1 MVNTPTH
8 QEWTDAQEET
18 TVTLDTHE
26 IPVAYR
32 DEGDA
37 SGDENPLVFLHGIP
51 TWSYLW
57 RGVAPAFEDDRRV
70 IAPDFVGYGNSAM
83 YDGFDRSVRAQ
94 EQVLDS
100 LLTQLDVEQIDLVA
114 HDIGGG
120 VALRYAAH
128 NPDAVGKLVLSN
140 SIAYDSWPI
149 QFVVD
154 LGLPATIN
162 DMTVDDVEEQLTQMF
177 QGTLID
183 PDDEF
188 VTAMVSRFASDDG
201 RISLSRNAIA
211 TNTSH
216 TTEIDYDAITAETS
230 FIWGE
235 RDDFQPITFAE
246 QLNENLANTTGITR
260 LDANHWVP
268 EDRST
273 KYVEHLSDILDEE

>member
-1 MVNTPTH
+1 MTDSPDY
-8 QEWTDAQEET
+8 QDWTDTQERT
-18 TVTLDTHE
+18 TVTVDDHE
-26 IPVAYR
+26 LQVAYY
-32 DEGDA
+32 DEGQA
-37 SGDENPLVFLHGIP
+37 GSEPPLVFLHGIP

-83 YDGFDRSVRAQ
+83 HDGFDRSIRAQ
-94 EQVLDS
+94 EEVLDG
-100 LLTQLDVEQIDLVA
+100 LLTQLDVDTIDLVA

-128 NPDAVGKLVLSN
+128 NPAAVETLVLSN

-149 QFVVD
+149 QFIVD
-154 LGLPATIN
+154 LGLPGTIN
-162 DMTVDDVEEQLTQMF
+162 EMSVDDVTEQLTEMF
-177 QGTLID
+177 SGTLID
-183 PDDEF
+183 PDEEF
-188 VTAMVSRFASDDG
+188 VEAMASRFASDEG

-216 TTEIDYDAITAETS
+216 TTEIDYDVITAETG

-235 RDDFQPITFAE
+235 NDGFQPISFAE

-273 KYVEHLSDILDEE
+273 EYVEALEELLA

>member
-1 MVNTPTH
+1 MTNEPTH

-18 TVTLDTHE
+18 TISVDRHDLT
-26 IPVAYR
+26 VSYY
-32 DEGDA
+32 DEGNTDA
-37 SGDENPLVFLHGIP
+37 AETPLVFLHGIP

-83 YDGFDRSVRAQ
+83 HDGFDRSIRAQ
-94 EQVLDS
+94 EQVLDG
-100 LLTQLDVEQIDLVA
+100 LLARLEVDQIDLVA

-128 NPDAVGKLVLSN
+128 NSDAVGKLVLSN
-140 SIAYDSWPI
+140 AIAYDSWPI
-149 QFVVD
+149 QFIVD

-162 DMTVDDVEEQLTQMF
+162 DMSVDDVDEQLTQTF
-177 QGTLID
+177 QTTLID

-188 VTAMVSRFASDDG
+188 VEAMVSRFRSDEG

-216 TTEIDYDAITAETS
+216 TTEIDYGAITAETY

-235 RDDFQPITFAE
+235 NDEFQPIQFAE
-246 QLNENLANTTGITR
+246 RLNDDLENTAGIAR

-273 KYVEHLSDILDEE
+273 AFVDNLSNFLE

>member
-1 MVNTPTH
+1 MTNEPTL
-8 QEWTDAQEET
+8 QEWTDAHEET
-18 TVTLDTHE
+18 TVSLDNHE
-26 IPVAYR
+26 LTVSYY
-32 DEGDA
+32 DEGETDTA
-37 SGDENPLVFLHGIP
+37 ETPLVFLHGIP

-57 RGVAPAFEDDRRV
+57 RGVAPAFEADRRV

-83 YDGFDRSVRAQ
+83 HDGFDRSIRAQ
-94 EQVLDS
+94 ERVLEE
-100 LLTQLDVEQIDLVA
+100 LVTQLEVDQIDLVA

-128 NPDAVGKLVLSN
+128 NPDAVETLVLSN

-149 QFVVD
+149 QFIVD
-154 LGLPATIN
+154 LGLPGTIN
-162 DMTVDDVEEQLTQMF
+162 DMSVEDVDEQLTQMF
-177 QGTLID
+177 QSTLID

-188 VTAMVSRFASDDG
+188 VEAMVSRFRSDEG

-216 TTEIDYDAITAETS
+216 TTELDYSAITAETS

-235 RDDFQPITFAE
+235 NDGFQPIEFAE
-246 QLNENLANTTGITR
+246 QLNDDLENTAGITR

-273 KYVEHLSDILDEE
+273 AFVEALSNVLE

>member
-1 MVNTPTH
+1 MTDSPDYQDWTNT
-8 QEWTDAQEET
+8 QERT
-18 TVTLDTHE
+18 TVTVDDHE
-26 IPVAYR
+26 LQVAYY
-32 DEGDA
+32 DEGHA
-37 SGDENPLVFLHGIP
+37 GSEPPLVFLHGIP

-83 YDGFDRSVRAQ
+83 HDGFDRSIRAQ
-94 EQVLDS
+94 EEVLDG
-100 LLTQLDVEQIDLVA
+100 LLAQLDVDTIDLVA

-128 NPDAVGKLVLSN
+128 NPAAVETLVLSN

-149 QFVVD
+149 QFIVD
-154 LGLPATIN
+154 LGLPGTIN
-162 DMTVDDVEEQLTQMF
+162 EMSVDDVTEQLTEMF
-177 QGTLID
+177 SGTLID

-188 VTAMVSRFASDDG
+188 VEAMASRFASDEG
-201 RISLSRNAIA
+201 RVSLSRNAIA

-216 TTEIDYDAITAETS
+216 TTEIDYDAITAETG

-235 RDDFQPITFAE
+235 NDGFQPISFAE

-273 KYVEHLSDILDEE
+273 EYVEALEELLA

>member
-1 MVNTPTH
+1 MANEPTA
-8 QEWTDAQEET
+8 QEWTNAQEET
-18 TVTLDTHE
+18 TVSLDTHE
-26 IPVAYR
+26 LTVSYYDDGATT
-32 DEGDA
+32 A
-37 SGDENPLVFLHGIP
+37 TENPIVFLHGIP

-57 RGVAPAFEDDRRV
+57 RDVAPAFEDERRV

-83 YDGFDRSVRAQ
+83 HDGFDRSVRAQ
-94 EQVLDS
+94 EEVLDD
-100 LLTQLDVEQIDLVA
+100 LLAQLEVDQIDLVA

-162 DMTVDDVEEQLTQMF
+162 DMTVDDVDEQLTGMF
-177 QGTLID
+177 RSTLVD

-188 VTAMVSRFASDDG
+188 VEAMASRFRSDDG

-216 TTEIDYDAITAETS
+216 TTEIDYGAITAETY

-235 RDDFQPITFAE
+235 NDEFQPIEFAE
-246 QLNENLANTTGITR
+246 RLDDDLENTAGIAR

-268 EDRST
+268 ADRPSQ
-273 KYVEHLSDILDEE
+273 YVDQLSNFLE

>member
-1 MVNTPTH
+1 MTNELPH
-8 QEWTDAQEET
+8 QEWSDAQEET
-18 TVTLDTHE
+18 TVSVDTHE
-26 IPVAYR
+26 LTVSYY
-32 DEGDA
+32 DEGQTNA
-37 SGDENPLVFLHGIP
+37 SENPLVFLHGIP

-83 YDGFDRSVRAQ
+83 YDGFDRSIRAQ
-94 EQVLDS
+94 EQVLDG
-100 LLTQLDVEQIDLVA
+100 LLSQLEVDQIDLVA

-149 QFVVD
+149 QFIVD
-154 LGLPATIN
+154 LGLPGTIN
-162 DMTVDDVEEQLTQMF
+162 DMSVDDVDEQLTGMF
-177 QGTLID
+177 QSTLID

-188 VTAMVSRFASDDG
+188 VEGMVSRFRSDKG

-216 TTEIDYDAITAETS
+216 TTEIDYEAITAEAY

-235 RDDFQPITFAE
+235 NDEFQPIQFAE
-246 QLNENLANTTGITR
+246 RLNDDLENTAGITR

-268 EDRST
+268 ADRPSQ
-273 KYVEHLSDILDEE
+273 YADHLSSFLD